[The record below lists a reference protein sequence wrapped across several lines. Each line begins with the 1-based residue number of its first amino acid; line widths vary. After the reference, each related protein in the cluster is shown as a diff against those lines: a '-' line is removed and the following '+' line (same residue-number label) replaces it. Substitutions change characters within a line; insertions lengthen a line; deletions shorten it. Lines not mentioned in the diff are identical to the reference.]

1 MSGLLVTSYLWV
13 ALGALIGAPLR
24 YLVESLA
31 NRNRALTDF
40 PRGLFMVNVVGSA
53 LAGIVVAATSGNLR
67 VVLLVGFC
75 GAFTTFSGFGW
86 AATRLWTEARR
97 MFWIT
102 VLGLSACCVL
112 AFYIT
117 WSITSLLQ

>member
-1 MSGLLVTSYLWV
+1 MSNLVMSGYLWV
-13 ALGALIGAPLR
+13 ALGAVIGAPLR

-31 NRNRALTDF
+31 NRNRAQTDF
-40 PRGLFMVNVVGSA
+40 PRGLFLVNVVGSA
-53 LAGIVVAATSGNLR
+53 LAGVIVAATSGNLR
-67 VVLLVGFC
+67 LVLLVGFC

-86 AATRLWTEARR
+86 AVTRLWSESRR

-102 VLGLSACCVL
+102 VLGMSTCCVL
-112 AFYIT
+112 AFYLT

>member
-1 MSGLLVTSYLWV
+1 MSGLVMSSYLWV
-13 ALGALIGAPLR
+13 ALGAVIGAPLR

-67 VVLLVGFC
+67 LMLLVGFC

-86 AATRLWTEARR
+86 AATRLWSEARR
-97 MFWIT
+97 MFWVT
-102 VLGLSACCVL
+102 VVGMSACCVL
-112 AFYIT
+112 AFFVT

>member
-1 MSGLLVTSYLWV
+1 MSSLMMTSYLWV
-13 ALGALIGAPLR
+13 ALGAIVGAPLR

-40 PRGLFMVNVVGSA
+40 PRGLFMVNVMGSA

-67 VVLLVGFC
+67 LMLLVGFC

-97 MFWIT
+97 MFWLA
-102 VLGLSACCVL
+102 VLGMTAGCVL

>member
-1 MSGLLVTSYLWV
+1 MSSLMMTSCLWV
-13 ALGALIGAPLR
+13 ALGAVVGAPLR

-67 VVLLVGFC
+67 LMLLVGFC

-86 AATRLWTEARR
+86 AATRLWNEARR
-97 MFWIT
+97 MFWVT
-102 VLGLSACCVL
+102 VVGMSACCVL
-112 AFYIT
+112 AFFVT

>member
-1 MSGLLVTSYLWV
+1 MSGLVMTSYLWV
-13 ALGALIGAPLR
+13 ALGAVIGAPLR

-40 PRGLFMVNVVGSA
+40 PIGLFLVNVVGSA
-53 LAGIVVAATSGNLR
+53 LAGIVVAGTSGNLR

-102 VLGLSACCVL
+102 VLGMSACCIL
-112 AFYIT
+112 AFYIA

>member
-1 MSGLLVTSYLWV
+1 MSSLVMSGYLWV
-13 ALGALIGAPLR
+13 ALGAVIGAPLR

-40 PRGLFMVNVVGSA
+40 PIGLFMVNVVGSA
-53 LAGIVVAATSGNLR
+53 LAGAVVAATSGNLR
-67 VVLLVGFC
+67 LALLVGFC

-86 AATRLWTEARR
+86 AATRLWAEARR
-97 MFWIT
+97 MFWVT
-102 VLGLSACCVL
+102 VVGMSACCVL
-112 AFYIT
+112 TFYIT

>member
-1 MSGLLVTSYLWV
+1 MSSLMMTSYLWV
-13 ALGALIGAPLR
+13 ALGAIVGAPLR
-24 YLVESLA
+24 YLVESRA

-40 PRGLFMVNVVGSA
+40 PRGLFMVNVMGSA

-67 VVLLVGFC
+67 LMLLVGFC

-86 AATRLWTEARR
+86 AATRLWTDARR
-97 MFWIT
+97 MFWIA
-102 VLGLSACCVL
+102 VLGMTAGCVV
-112 AFYIT
+112 AFYVT

>member
-1 MSGLLVTSYLWV
+1 MSNLVMSGYLWV
-13 ALGALIGAPLR
+13 ALGAVVGAPLR

-31 NRNRALTDF
+31 HRNRSQTDF
-40 PRGLFMVNVVGSA
+40 PRGLFTVNVVGSA

-97 MFWIT
+97 MFAIT
-102 VLGLSACCVL
+102 VIGMSAGCVL
-112 AFYIT
+112 AFYLT

>member
-1 MSGLLVTSYLWV
+1 MSSYLWV
-13 ALGALIGAPLR
+13 ALGAVIGAPLR

-31 NRNRALTDF
+31 RRNRSLTDF

-67 VVLLVGFC
+67 LLLLVGFC

-86 AATRLWTEARR
+86 AATRLWTEDRR
-97 MFWIT
+97 MFAIT
-102 VLGLSACCVL
+102 ILGMSVSCVL
-112 AFYIT
+112 AFYAT
-117 WSITSLLQ
+117 WSFTSLLQ